1 MTMGSNLAPHRF
13 FFASVR
19 KLHTALTI
27 RLNTLLDRNQ
37 LEHLLK
43 LAIHKLLFV
52 WQSEFGRASASV
64 KIALAK
70 RIASRL
76 GFGLMRTTRV
86 MFNRTGFVIRSLNNK
101 MFVMRLYSLNS
112 PT

>member
-1 MTMGSNLAPHRF
+1 MLTSFG
-13 FFASVR
+13 
-19 KLHTALTI
+19 ALLCYEVPI
-27 RLNTLLDRNQ
+27 VKVLDRNQ

-76 GFGLMRTTRV
+76 GFGLMRTTSV
-86 MFNRTGFVIRSLNNK
+86 TLNIR
-101 MFVMRLYSLNS
+101 Y
-112 PT
+112 